1 MTTLVPIELIA
12 SKIYLIRSVKVM
24 LDRDLAELY
33 GVETKVLKQAVRRN
47 IGRFPADFMFEMT
60 NTEFEDWRSQFVTS
74 KSDKMGLRYKPM
86 AFTEQGVA
94 MLSSV
99 LRSKRA
105 IQVNIQIMR
114 AFTQLRKMLSTH
126 EDLKRRIESME
137 KKYDQQFQIVFE
149 AIKQLLETDEKPKKK
164 IGFTVKEKQKKYGKK
179 RKRTIKK
186 SQEEVFDE
194 IRQSPFTVKEAAE
207 YLEIAEITLR
217 RWVKAG
223 TIDYKRIGR
232 NIVFDPDELKS
243 FKRKKQSGKG

>member
-1 MTTLVPIELIA
+1 MTTLVPIERIA
-12 SKIYLIRSVKVM
+12 NKIYLIRSVKVM

-47 IGRFPADFMFEMT
+47 IDRFPADFMFEMT

-74 KSDKMGLRYKPM
+74 KRDKMGLRYKPM

-105 IQVNIQIMR
+105 IQVNVQIMR

-126 EDLKRRIESME
+126 EDLKRKIESME

-149 AIKQLLETDEKPKKK
+149 AIKQLLSEEDKPKKK
-164 IGFTVKEKQKKYGKK
+164 IGFTVKEKQKTYGKK
-179 RKRTIKK
+179 
-186 SQEEVFDE
+186 S
-194 IRQSPFTVKEAAE
+194 
-207 YLEIAEITLR
+207 
-217 RWVKAG
+217 
-223 TIDYKRIGR
+223 
-232 NIVFDPDELKS
+232 
-243 FKRKKQSGKG
+243 